1 MNKMQVYDLI
11 VIGGGPVGLSTAYH
25 AAVRGLKT
33 LVIEKFGY
41 FNNLGSSAGY
51 SRQFRLQ
58 YSQQYM
64 SELSLSS
71 LPFWQ
76 DLQQHS
82 TEQLLGGQGSL
93 WFGQKSLSGTQEGG
107 IVDAEKTMDAL
118 GIPYNS
124 LENAA
129 AIEATAS
136 FENLP
141 TEYYGFLQPDGGT
154 INIKATEAAL
164 FNAGLATGLVT
175 YQEWESVVDIASLAD
190 DTVQVTTQR
199 SGEGDD
205 TKSVYRCRKLAI
217 TSGAY
222 INDTVSSLD
231 VKVPILIWQMASA
244 YFKKID
250 PSVVVPS
257 WFVFQGP
264 ENAGDTETATNSL
277 LYGFPEVEWANPGYI
292 RVATD
297 FPDYEIIYDPKDR
310 HLAPSEESLQV
321 ASSWVE
327 QFMPGLDPTPYFTT
341 TCLIALCDQPLQGEE
356 FQPEFFL
363 DYMSDTVLNNKNIVI
378 YTAGWAGKFI
388 PILGDMICQMI
399 VDENLTEFNYG
410 NYIIARSN
418 FAIKWQNL

>member
-1 MNKMQVYDLI
+1 MNKTQVYDLI

-231 VKVPILIWQMASA
+231 VKVPILIWQVASA

-257 WFVFQGP
+257 WVVFQGP
-264 ENAGDTETATNSL
+264 ENAGDT
-277 LYGFPEVEWANPGYI
+277 
-292 RVATD
+292 
-297 FPDYEIIYDPKDR
+297 
-310 HLAPSEESLQV
+310 
-321 ASSWVE
+321 
-327 QFMPGLDPTPYFTT
+327 
-341 TCLIALCDQPLQGEE
+341 
-356 FQPEFFL
+356 
-363 DYMSDTVLNNKNIVI
+363 
-378 YTAGWAGKFI
+378 
-388 PILGDMICQMI
+388 
-399 VDENLTEFNYG
+399 
-410 NYIIARSN
+410 
-418 FAIKWQNL
+418 